1 MQSNILQ
8 VDEDLA
14 SHHSSA
20 TTALWS
26 GGFDVQLFAE
36 VCVETKNV
44 TSRVNRVTCHVLFA
58 NKRERIFLL
67 PVCIHKVVDVQHIVV
82 YPHCIPIT
90 TSR

>member
-1 MQSNILQ
+1 MQFNILL

-20 TTALWS
+20 ATALWS
-26 GGFDVQLFAE
+26 GGFDDQLFVE
-36 VCVETKNV
+36 VFVETKNV

-58 NKRERIFLL
+58 YKTERVFLL
-67 PVCIHKVVDVQHIVV
+67 LICLRKVVHVQHIVV

-90 TSR
+90 TSP